1 MYPEAED
8 SIATT
13 LEDNENAKLNQEL
26 QHLGFTIAQARQA
39 ITGLSTPSQLAST
52 LLASLGPLQAC
63 IEYLILHIPECDL
76 PQRFLP
82 AINSSNPFISSAHAG
97 TEDLKTRWLRDKAVK
112 ECGWPEHVVNDCV
125 SDRRLV
131 EDWPALVKALND
143 RLVGG
148 SEEPMSS
155 NDASQPEC
163 VDTEELESFE
173 ANFSQGDHLELPL
186 LVAPFKLHI
195 LLGPERSIAAQGS
208 APPMYLTSQ
217 TVAAYIRLH
226 LLSGLILAFRDGTLV
241 EPGESI
247 IMAIVRFLEERWA
260 SIEDDG
266 PPTISHVLRHML
278 PTRPVP
284 SAGQQKEDASVPPAK
299 GGRKRRTG
307 TAKDDRLDARV
318 KEEFVSMRASNAY
331 KKLLESREK
340 LPAFSVKEQFLA
352 MLDNNRCVIV
362 VGETGSVNV
371 SFIDRM

>member
-8 SIATT
+8 SVSTT
-13 LEDNENAKLNQEL
+13 LEDDQSAEISQKL

-39 ITGLSTPSQLAST
+39 ITGLSTPSQLTST

-82 AINSSNPFISSAHAG
+82 AVNSSNPFISSAHAG
-97 TEDLKTRWLRDKAVK
+97 TDDLKTRWLRDKAVK

-131 EDWPALVKALND
+131 QDWSALVKALND
-143 RLVGG
+143 RLLGG
-148 SEEPMSS
+148 SAEPPTSS
-155 NDASQPEC
+155 DASQPEF

-173 ANFSQGDHLELPL
+173 AHFLEGDHLELPL
-186 LVAPFKLHI
+186 LVAPLKLHI
-195 LLGPERSIAAQGS
+195 FLGPDRCITIQGD

-226 LLSGLILAFRDGTLV
+226 LLSSLILAFRDGTLL
-241 EPGESI
+241 EAGESI

-278 PTRPVP
+278 PTRPVAA
-284 SAGQQKEDASVPPAK
+284 AGEEKDLDASAPSPK

-307 TAKDDRLDARV
+307 TAKDDRPDARV
-318 KEEFVSMRASNAY
+318 KEEFVSMQSSHAY

-340 LPAFSVKEQFLA
+340 LPAFSVKGQFLA
-352 MLDNNRCVIV
+352 MLENNRCVIV
-362 VGETGSVNV
+362 VGETG
-371 SFIDRM
+371 M